1 MATDTEATP
10 QRIIEAAG
18 EVFAQKGFESA
29 TVREIC
35 KLADANLAAVNYH
48 FGDKRR
54 LYIEAV
60 KRAHINRSK
69 QFPLP
74 EWEPGTPPQQKL
86 YDFVFTLLKRMISP
100 AASRWETELMLREIA
115 RPSEACGELVR
126 DSIRPHF
133 EALNV
138 VLEELMPNA
147 PEQQR
152 HLTAFSVVGQCLHYR
167 VTEPITRLLVS
178 EEEYQRYE
186 PELLARHISD
196 LVLRGIGIEPSQ
208 ER

>member
-1 MATDTEATP
+1 MATETEATP

-35 KLADANLAAVNYH
+35 KLAEANLAAVNYH

-60 KRAHINRSK
+60 KRAHVNRAK
-69 QFPLP
+69 QYPLP
-74 EWEPGTPPQQKL
+74 AWPPGTPAAERL
-86 YDFVFTLLKRMISP
+86 FGFVLTLLKRMTSP
-100 AASRWETELMLREIA
+100 SARWETELMLREIA
-115 RPSEACGELVR
+115 RPSEACQELVR
-126 DSIRPHF
+126 DFIRPHF

-138 VLEELMPNA
+138 ILQELMPDA
-147 PEQQR
+147 AEQKR

-167 VTEPITRLLVS
+167 VTEPVTRLLVS
-178 EEEYQRYE
+178 QEEYQRYA
-186 PELLARHISD
+186 PELLAAHITD
-196 LVLRGIGIEPSQ
+196 LVLRGIGVRRGEES
-208 ER
+208 